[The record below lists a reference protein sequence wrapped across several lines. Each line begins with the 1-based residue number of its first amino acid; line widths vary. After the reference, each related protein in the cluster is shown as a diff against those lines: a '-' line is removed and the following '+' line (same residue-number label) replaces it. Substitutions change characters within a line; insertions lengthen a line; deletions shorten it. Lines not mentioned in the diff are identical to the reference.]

1 MNDTAIA
8 EKKNMNLA
16 GSKIE
21 LTALEE
27 RHWGKFL
34 QWHVFCKLLQVLA
47 QRVRSWVQPEE
58 TVDTD
63 GALKWRPWQV
73 DEASSPHSVWKW
85 DIDGYR
91 IF

>member
-34 QWHVFCKLLQVLA
+34 QWHVFCKLYTII
-47 QRVRSWVQPEE
+47 SYY
-58 TVDTD
+58 
-63 GALKWRPWQV
+63 
-73 DEASSPHSVWKW
+73 S
-85 DIDGYR
+85 
-91 IF
+91 

>member
-1 MNDTAIA
+1 MWWHRSCRQVMNDTAIA

-34 QWHVFCKLLQVLA
+34 QWHVFCKLYTIISYY
-47 QRVRSWVQPEE
+47 SWNISTPE
-58 TVDTD
+58 
-63 GALKWRPWQV
+63 
-73 DEASSPHSVWKW
+73 PHHV
-85 DIDGYR
+85 
-91 IF
+91 